1 MCRLFGLHSGTD
13 AVTATFWLLNAS
25 DSLAEQSRRNP
36 DGTGLG
42 VFDEHPQ
49 PRLHKQPIAAWQDA
63 DFATEAHELTG
74 TTFVAHVRYATTGSL
89 DIRNTH
95 PFLQDGRIFAHNG
108 VVEGLDVL
116 DERLREVG
124 ADDLV
129 LGQTDSERVFALI
142 TASIRARD
150 GNESAGLI
158 DALRWLAANVPI
170 YAVNVLLSTA
180 TDVWALRYPESHE
193 LYILDRRGDG
203 APEFHLRSKRIRA
216 HSTHLRERSSVVF
229 ATEPMDDNPRWRLL
243 DAGEL
248 VHVDAALRVNRSLV
262 LPDPPRHPI
271 RREDLRSRYCMRN
284 TRRRELVTT
293 RRALVLAGGGLAGI
307 AWETGVLR
315 GIADESPAAAR
326 LLLDSDVL
334 VGTSAGATVAAQ
346 ISSGC
351 PLDTLYERQLA
362 ETSAEIDPGVDI
374 DAITDLFLTAVTEPH
389 ISTRRRLQRIGAVAL
404 AVDTV
409 PESVRRQV
417 IAQRLPSHDWPD
429 RVLRVT
435 AIDIAT
441 GELVVFHRESNVALV
456 DAVAASCSVP
466 GAWPPVTIAGRRYMD
481 GGVASSV
488 NLGVA
493 DDCDAAVVL
502 VPAGADAPSP
512 FGGGAAAE
520 IAAAT
525 GMVFAVFADDDSL
538 AAFGPN
544 PLDPLCRVNSAM
556 AGRQQGRRE
565 AQAVAR
571 LLGV

>member
-1 MCRLFGLHSGTD
+1 MAGLRARGAREAFRFVGGLSGAAGFVYRRGHVPTLWLALGTD

-42 VFDEHPQ
+42 VFDEHHQ

-271 RREDLRSRYCMRN
+271 LREDLS
-284 TRRRELVTT
+284 EP
-293 RRALVLAGGGLAGI
+293 VLHAQH
-307 AWETGVLR
+307 
-315 GIADESPAAAR
+315 
-326 LLLDSDVL
+326 
-334 VGTSAGATVAAQ
+334 TSA
-346 ISSGC
+346 
-351 PLDTLYERQLA
+351 
-362 ETSAEIDPGVDI
+362 
-374 DAITDLFLTAVTEPH
+374 
-389 ISTRRRLQRIGAVAL
+389 
-404 AVDTV
+404 
-409 PESVRRQV
+409 
-417 IAQRLPSHDWPD
+417 
-429 RVLRVT
+429 
-435 AIDIAT
+435 
-441 GELVVFHRESNVALV
+441 
-456 DAVAASCSVP
+456 
-466 GAWPPVTIAGRRYMD
+466 
-481 GGVASSV
+481 
-488 NLGVA
+488 
-493 DDCDAAVVL
+493 
-502 VPAGADAPSP
+502 
-512 FGGGAAAE
+512 
-520 IAAAT
+520 
-525 GMVFAVFADDDSL
+525 
-538 AAFGPN
+538 
-544 PLDPLCRVNSAM
+544 
-556 AGRQQGRRE
+556 
-565 AQAVAR
+565 
-571 LLGV
+571 